1 MKRTWKVIMICS
13 NGKEVVLNRCRSEQ
27 KAKTIAKLETKRLAY
42 EVQCGYAETNTR
54 FEARYC

>member
-1 MKRTWKVIMICS
+1 MICS
-13 NGKEVVLNRCRSEQ
+13 NGKEIVLNRCRSQ
-27 KAKTIAKLETKRLAY
+27 HKAETIAKLETKRLAY